1 MTEIRTVIA
10 VTGEDDRFG
19 PVRRAAVDRAR
30 SEHATLILYDLD
42 ASESP
47 LESPLP
53 TEWSAEGTEDEVGD
67 RLGPEELDAAGR
79 AAIAEQ
85 VRKARAEGVD
95 AWGWLPNKADR
106 EELIAYAS
114 RQPGA
119 HVMVP
124 SGDEELSL
132 EDLPEAEVVAAGT
145 P

>member
-1 MTEIRTVIA
+1 MTDIRTVIA

-19 PVRRAAVDRAR
+19 PVREAALHRAL

-67 RLGPEELDAAGR
+67 RLGPDELEAAGR

-85 VRKARAEGVD
+85 VREARARGVD
-95 AWGWLPNKADR
+95 AWGWLPNAADR
-106 EELIAYAS
+106 DELVAYAS

-124 SGDEELSL
+124 DGDDGSL
-132 EDLPEAEVVAAGT
+132 EDLPEAEVVAARR
-145 P
+145 

>member
-1 MTEIRTVIA
+1 MREIRTVIA

-19 PVRRAAVDRAR
+19 PVRHAATDRAR

-85 VRKARAEGVD
+85 VREARAGGVD
-95 AWGWLPNKADR
+95 AWGWLPNQADR
-106 EELIAYAS
+106 DELIAYAS

-124 SGDEELSL
+124 KGDEDLSL

-145 P
+145 R